1 MNFKQDILDAAKG
14 ERIIGVVIGDM
25 GWVGGYNK
33 ENVPLYDVQPRG
45 KVLSWEQAAP
55 FLDYEYDTGFGAP
68 ECNAVYAWTISSVLF
83 VVQYDGATSV
93 QSVPRNPMEVTP
105 EMPGG

>member
-14 ERIIGVVIGDM
+14 EKIIGVVIGEM
-25 GWVGGYNK
+25 GWSSGYNK
-33 ENVPLYDVQPRG
+33 EKVPLYDVQPRG

-55 FLDYEYDTGFGAP
+55 FLDYEYDNGYGAP
-68 ECNAVYAWTISSVLF
+68 ECNAVYVWTETRVLF
-83 VVQYDGATSV
+83 VTQYDGATCIH
-93 QSVPRNPMEVTP
+93 SVPRNPEDIDP